1 MKKLSG
7 EELKFL
13 SDKIA
18 LNIVPVLANFGI
30 EVQIFD
36 DYVTCPCPIHGG
48 DNPEG
53 CSIFTDGNTA
63 KGNWNCWTQHCE
75 EEYGRNLFGFVRG
88 VLSNQ
93 KASDVSILET
103 VKFCLEF
110 LDLDVKE
117 LDILTDIESN
127 NEIKLLD
134 IFKRS
139 PERNALDVNRQ
150 TVIDTIQIPAD
161 YYLKRGYKEET
172 LTRFDIGTCTKKNKP
187 MSGRVVVPIYDE
199 DYNYIGCIGRSF
211 RQNMNPKWLHSKGF
225 RKSSY
230 LYGLN
235 LAKDKILETS
245 TAVLVEGQGDVWR
258 MHEAGVEN
266 TVGIFGASLSDDQLV
281 LLEASGAL
289 NLVILTDYDEA
300 GNKAAEQIMNK
311 CGRRF
316 NYYRPSISEKDV
328 GDMTIEQIQNQIINE
343 LEGVL

>member
-1 MKKLSG
+1 MKLSNQLFSKLPQL
-7 EELKFL
+7 LKYFNVEF
-13 SDKIA
+13 IEYP
-18 LNIVPVLANFGI
+18 NRLAFA
-30 EVQIFD
+30 
-36 DYVTCPCPIHGG
+36 CPIHGG

-53 CSIFTDGNTA
+53 CSIFTAGNTA

-139 PERNALDVNRQ
+139 PERNALDVDRQ

-161 YYLKRGYKEET
+161 YYLRRGYKEET

-187 MSGRVVVPIYDE
+187 MSG
-199 DYNYIGCIGRSF
+199 
-211 RQNMNPKWLHSKGF
+211 
-225 RKSSY
+225 
-230 LYGLN
+230 
-235 LAKDKILETS
+235 
-245 TAVLVEGQGDVWR
+245 
-258 MHEAGVEN
+258 
-266 TVGIFGASLSDDQLV
+266 
-281 LLEASGAL
+281 
-289 NLVILTDYDEA
+289 
-300 GNKAAEQIMNK
+300 
-311 CGRRF
+311 
-316 NYYRPSISEKDV
+316 
-328 GDMTIEQIQNQIINE
+328 
-343 LEGVL
+343 